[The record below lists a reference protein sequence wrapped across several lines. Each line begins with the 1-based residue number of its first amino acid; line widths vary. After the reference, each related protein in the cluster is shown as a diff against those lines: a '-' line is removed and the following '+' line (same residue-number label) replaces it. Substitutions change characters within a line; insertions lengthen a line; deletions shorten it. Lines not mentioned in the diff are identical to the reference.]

1 MAKKK
6 SPAAKAVAEK
16 AGSAVKQAASH
27 VVGNIAQIAQSRQAV
42 FGFFWGLAHFIDEFR
57 QPSYIVTDGIQGI
70 LHAIVFVLAVALMY
84 KPSSTLRIFMLSAT
98 SLTVGFLQ
106 MPITPNHNMIYFM
119 VDTAIVVSVMVFV
132 WFTKK
137 PVENWFTHSE
147 SFFRL
152 GLFITYGSAT
162 LAKLN
167 TSWSDLEV
175 SCATTM
181 PAKEFSWLPAFT
193 QGLFGTPLVIDWTSI
208 WLLPIAV
215 AGAELLIF
223 ILPLFAKTRP
233 YAIPLAVLFHI
244 SLSLTPVSNGLGFS
258 FLLYSLLA
266 LYLPDDAMVRIHTEG
281 KRFMAKAKERG
292 LLPLVA
298 YGFFAFSV
306 YIGFQAF
313 LNPQGNEQD
322 FWRYLPSLF
331 ALALFGALISVA
343 SIRYRNSAQV
353 KPAVAVRHWAHGLLL
368 AVIVLNSMGPYLGIK
383 TYATMT
389 MFSNLQVENGQSNHI
404 IFPRVPWETPVD
416 DTVEIL
422 ETNNKRL
429 YDRFVGTGYKIT
441 YHELR
446 RELAE
451 TPGASITY
459 VRGGETFS
467 YDQALE
473 NPELITLDPVWHKL
487 VGFRPIAPTAECL
500 W

>member
-1 MAKKK
+1 MAKKNGGVAK
-6 SPAAKAVAEK
+6 TAAKAAE
-16 AGSAVKQAASH
+16 GAVKSVASSI
-27 VVGNIAQIAQSRQAV
+27 NQISLSRQAV

-57 QPSYIVTDGIQGI
+57 QPSYIVTDGFQGI
-70 LHAIVFVLAVALMY
+70 LHAIVFVLAVSVMY
-84 KPSSTLRIFMLSAT
+84 KPSSILRLFMLSAT
-98 SLTVGFLQ
+98 SLTVGFMQ

-119 VDTAIVVSVMVFV
+119 VDTAIVVSIMVFV

-137 PVENWFTHSE
+137 PMENWFSHSE
-147 SFFRL
+147 SFFRF
-152 GLFITYGSAT
+152 GLLITYGSAT

-167 TSWSDLEV
+167 TSWSDLDV

-181 PAKEFSWLPAFT
+181 PAKEFAWLPDFT
-193 QGLFGTPLVIDWTSI
+193 KAIFGTPLVIDWTSI

-223 ILPLFAKTRP
+223 TLPLFAKTRP
-233 YAIPLAVLFHI
+233 YVIPLAVLFHI

-258 FLLYSLLA
+258 FLLYSLIA

-281 KRFMAKAKERG
+281 KKFMARVKERG
-292 LLPLVA
+292 LLPVVA

-313 LNPQGNEQD
+313 LNPQGTEQD
-322 FWRYLPSLF
+322 FWRYVPSLI
-331 ALALFGALISVA
+331 ALAIFGALISVA
-343 SIRYRNSAQV
+343 SIYYRKSPQV
-353 KPAVAVRHWAHGLLL
+353 KPAVAVRHWAHGILL
-368 AVIVLNSMGPYLGIK
+368 ALIVLNSLGPYLGIK

-389 MFSNLQVENGQSNHI
+389 MFSNLQVENGQSNHL
-404 IFPRVPWETPVD
+404 IFPRVAWDAPAD

-422 ETNNKRL
+422 ETNNRRL
-429 YDRFVGTGYKIT
+429 RDRFVGTGYLIT

-446 RELAE
+446 RELAQ

-459 VRGGETFS
+459 VRDGETFS

-473 NPELITLDPVWHKL
+473 NPELVTLDPILHHL

>member
-1 MAKKK
+1 MSKKQRNGVK
-6 SPAAKAVAEK
+6 TAAAKAT
-16 AGSAVKQAASH
+16 SAVKNVSTNFSS
-27 VVGNIAQIAQSRQAV
+27 VNLSRQAV

-57 QPSYIVTDGIQGI
+57 QPSYIVTEGIQG
-70 LHAIVFVLAVALMY
+70 LMHAIVFVLAVALMY
-84 KPSSTLRIFMLSAT
+84 KPSSTIRLFNLSAV
-98 SLTVGFLQ
+98 SLTVGVMQ

-119 VDTAIVVSVMVFV
+119 VDTAIVVSIMVFL

-137 PVENWFTHSE
+137 PMENWFSHSE
-147 SFFRL
+147 PFFRL

-181 PAKEFSWLPAFT
+181 PAKEFAWLPDFT
-193 QGLFGTPLVIDWTSI
+193 RSIFGAPLVIDWTSI

-223 ILPLFAKTRP
+223 TLPLFRKTRP
-233 YAIPLAVLFHI
+233 YALPLAVVFHI

-292 LLPLVA
+292 LLPVVA
-298 YGFFAFSV
+298 YGFFGFSV
-306 YIGFQAF
+306 YIGFQSF
-313 LNPQGNEQD
+313 LNPQGSEHD
-322 FWRYLPSLF
+322 FWRYLP
-331 ALALFGALISVA
+331 ALFGLAVFGAILSLA
-343 SIRYRNSAQV
+343 SLRYRNSEQV
-353 KPAVAVRHWAHGLLL
+353 RPAIAVRHWAHGILL
-368 AVIVLNSMGPYLGIK
+368 ALIVLNSMAPYLGLK

-389 MFSNLQVENGQSNHI
+389 MFSNLQVENGTTNHL

-416 DTVEIL
+416 DTVQIL
-422 ETNNKRL
+422 ETNNQRL
-429 YDRFVGTGYKIT
+429 ADRFVNTGYLIT

-446 RELAE
+446 REMSQ

-459 VRGGETFS
+459 IRDGETFS

-473 NPELITLDPVWHKL
+473 NPELVTIDPIWHQL

>member
-1 MAKKK
+1 MSKKQRTLARQTSSK
-6 SPAAKAVAEK
+6 
-16 AGSAVKQAASH
+16 GGNAVKEFASN
-27 VVGNIAQIAQSRQAV
+27 VAQVAQSRQAV

-57 QPSYIVTDGIQGI
+57 QPSYIVTDGIQG
-70 LHAIVFVLAVALMY
+70 LMHAIVFVLAVALMY
-84 KPSSTLRIFMLSAT
+84 KPSSTIRIFMLSAT
-98 SLTVGFLQ
+98 SLTVGFMQ

-119 VDTAIVVSVMVFV
+119 VDTAIVVSIFVFV

-137 PVENWFTHSE
+137 PVDSWFTRSE
-147 SFFRL
+147 PFFRL
-152 GLFITYGSAT
+152 GLLITYGSAT

-167 TSWSDLEV
+167 TSWSDLQV

-181 PAKEFSWLPAFT
+181 PAKEFAWLPDFT
-193 QGLFGTPLVIDWTSI
+193 KSVFGTPLVIDWTSI
-208 WLLPIAV
+208 WILPIAI
-215 AGAELLIF
+215 AGAEFMIF
-223 ILPLFAKTRP
+223 LLPLFKKTRP
-233 YAIPLAVLFHI
+233 YAIPLAVVFHI

-292 LLPLVA
+292 LLPVVA

-331 ALALFGALISVA
+331 ALAVFGGILAVS
-343 SIRYRNSAQV
+343 SIYYRNSVQTS
-353 KPAVAVRHWAHGLLL
+353 PAVAVRHWAHGILL

-389 MFSNLQVENGQSNHI
+389 MFSNLQVENGQTNHL
-404 IFPRVPWETPVD
+404 IFPRVPWETMVD

-422 ETNNKRL
+422 DTNNKRL
-429 YDRFVGTGYKIT
+429 SDRFVGTGYLIT

-446 RELAE
+446 RELAQS
-451 TPGASITY
+451 PGASITY
-459 VRGGETFS
+459 VRDGETFS
-467 YDQALE
+467 YAQALE
-473 NPELITLDPVWHKL
+473 NPELVTIDPLLHQL
-487 VGFRPIAPTAECL
+487 IGFRPIAPTAECL